1 MEDPSE
7 EFTRL
12 RDFVDSRNCRKLT
25 SYSKEK
31 LQQGFTSEMAEEAQR
46 ELKINK
52 VFVKLRI
59 ASFILMSLFMYV
71 EAGKKD
77 LRNPSISSN

>member
-1 MEDPSE
+1 
-7 EFTRL
+7 
-12 RDFVDSRNCRKLT
+12 
-25 SYSKEK
+25 
-31 LQQGFTSEMAEEAQR
+31 MAEEAQR

-59 ASFILMSLFMYV
+59 VSFILMSLFMYV